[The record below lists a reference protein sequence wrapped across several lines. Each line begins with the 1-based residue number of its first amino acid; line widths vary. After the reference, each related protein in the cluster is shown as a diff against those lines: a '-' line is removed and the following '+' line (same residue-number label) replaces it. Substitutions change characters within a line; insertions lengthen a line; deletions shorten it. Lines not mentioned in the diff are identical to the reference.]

1 MLVLLE
7 PGTPAGAANIQD
19 ARDLL
24 LGREGRRAAKIAARL
39 GPEIGS
45 SGSSS
50 QSDANLASKAGGRRF
65 GAHVVAPCPHDGP
78 CPLARPGSKAWC
90 HFGTRFQ
97 RPGFMQAAKA
107 PRGAHAHPADH
118 QDERY
123 AYLVLR

>member
-19 ARDLL
+19 ARALL
-24 LGREGRRAAKIAARL
+24 LGREGRRAAKLVARL
-39 GPEIGS
+39 ATDS
-45 SGSSS
+45 SNDDSRS
-50 QSDANLASKAGGRRF
+50 SDANLASKAGGRRY
-65 GAHVVAPCPHDGP
+65 GAHVVAPCPHDGA

-107 PRGAHAHPADH
+107 PRGTHSHPADH